1 MAFNAKA
8 LQVGASHG
16 VPGASPD
23 GLAYFRSATYITAD
37 TPAVVEAAGYFNG
50 AVDRLPKG
58 TCLTAVMTTGGTPVM
73 KDYVVTAN
81 TGTAVTI
88 AMQKTTAG

>member
-8 LQVGASHG
+8 LQIGDVKG

-23 GLAYFRSATYITAD
+23 GLAYFRPATYITAD
-37 TPAVVEAAGYFNG
+37 TPTVVEGAGYFNG
-50 AVDRLPKG
+50 AAARMPKG
-58 TCLTAVMTTGGTPVM
+58 TVVTAVMTTGGTPVM
-73 KDYVVTAN
+73 KNYVVTAN
-81 TGTAVTI
+81 TGAAVTV